1 MTKDSAGM
9 RQKVLRLS
17 QNHHGRDFVVG
28 DIHFKTTDLY
38 KGLRKLGFDS
48 QTDRV
53 IGVGDLIDRGP
64 GVLEGLK
71 LLGEPWFFTV
81 MGNHEQM
88 LIRAYREN
96 PDARYV
102 SHGAGWWATVADE
115 SKEMII
121 VKLETLPTLIEIESP
136 RGVVGVVHG
145 DVPRGLSWQ
154 GFVNDIDNAQVEEI
168 ALWGRERIK
177 KHYRQGVAGVWRVCT
192 GHTWIPEP
200 LRLGNVL
207 ALDCTGGGD
216 GPLGIYCV
224 QDDTLYVD
232 GLSVA
237 LDQAEVFTELLND
250 LERTQAELN
259 SMLSASTLI
268 ESQRLSRK
276 AEDLAARANTAWLA
290 LQPEVEASQ
299 KLLNELHGLSLLGG
313 ERRVLKLEELRSGY
327 EGTHIEGLL
336 NRLFC

>member
-1 MTKDSAGM
+1 M

-64 GVLEGLK
+64 GVLDGLK

-154 GFVNDIDNAQVEEI
+154 RFVNDIDNAQVEEI

>member
-1 MTKDSAGM
+1 M

-64 GVLEGLK
+64 GVLDGLK

-224 QDDTLYVD
+224 QEDTLYVD

-268 ESQRLSRK
+268 ESQRLSHK
-276 AEDLAARANTAWLA
+276 AEGLAARANTAWLA

-327 EGTHIEGLL
+327 EGTPIEGLL

>member
-1 MTKDSAGM
+1 M

-64 GVLEGLK
+64 GMLDGLK

-154 GFVNDIDNAQVEEI
+154 RFVNDIDNAQVEEI

-299 KLLNELHGLSLLGG
+299 KLLNELHGLSLLDG

-327 EGTHIEGLL
+327 ERTPIEGLL

>member
-1 MTKDSAGM
+1 M

-64 GVLEGLK
+64 GVLDGLK

-154 GFVNDIDNAQVEEI
+154 GFVNDIHNAQVEEI
-168 ALWGRERIK
+168 TLWGRERIK

-250 LERTQAELN
+250 LERTLAELN

-299 KLLNELHGLSLLGG
+299 KLLNELHGLSLLDG

-327 EGTHIEGLL
+327 ERTPIEGLL

>member
-1 MTKDSAGM
+1 M

-17 QNHHGRDFVVG
+17 HNHHGRDFVVG

-224 QDDTLYVD
+224 QDDALYVD

>member
-1 MTKDSAGM
+1 M

-64 GVLEGLK
+64 GVLDGLK

-121 VKLETLPTLIEIESP
+121 VKLETLATLIEIESP

-154 GFVNDIDNAQVEEI
+154 RFVNDIDNAQVEEI

-299 KLLNELHGLSLLGG
+299 KLLNELHGLSLLDG

-327 EGTHIEGLL
+327 ERTPIEGLL

>member
-1 MTKDSAGM
+1 M

-64 GVLEGLK
+64 GVLDGLK

-154 GFVNDIDNAQVEEI
+154 RFVNDIDNAQVEEI

-299 KLLNELHGLSLLGG
+299 KLLNELHGLSLLDG

-327 EGTHIEGLL
+327 ERTPIEGLL

>member
-64 GVLEGLK
+64 GVLDGLK

-154 GFVNDIDNAQVEEI
+154 RFVNDIDNAQVEEI

-299 KLLNELHGLSLLGG
+299 KLLNELHGLSLLDG

-327 EGTHIEGLL
+327 ERTPIEGLL

>member
-1 MTKDSAGM
+1 M

-64 GVLEGLK
+64 GVLDGLK

-121 VKLETLPTLIEIESP
+121 VKLETLPALIEIESP

-250 LERTQAELN
+250 LERTQA
-259 SMLSASTLI
+259 
-268 ESQRLSRK
+268 
-276 AEDLAARANTAWLA
+276 
-290 LQPEVEASQ
+290 
-299 KLLNELHGLSLLGG
+299 
-313 ERRVLKLEELRSGY
+313 
-327 EGTHIEGLL
+327 
-336 NRLFC
+336 

>member
-1 MTKDSAGM
+1 M

-136 RGVVGVVHG
+136 RGIVGVVHG

-327 EGTHIEGLL
+327 EETPIEGLL

>member
-1 MTKDSAGM
+1 M

-28 DIHFKTTDLY
+28 DIHFKTNDLY

-48 QTDRV
+48 KTDRV

-64 GVLEGLK
+64 GVLDGLK

-96 PDARYV
+96 PDARYG

-136 RGVVGVVHG
+136 LGVVGVIHG

-154 GFVNDIDNAQVEEI
+154 RFVNDIDNAQVEEI

-192 GHTWIPEP
+192 GHTWIPAP

-232 GLSVA
+232 GLPVA

-259 SMLSASTLI
+259 NTLGAGTLI

-276 AEDLAARANTAWLA
+276 VEGLAGRANTAWRA

-313 ERRVLKLEELRSGY
+313 ERRVMKLKELRSAY

-336 NRLFC
+336 NRLFS

>member
-1 MTKDSAGM
+1 M
-9 RQKVLRLS
+9 
-17 QNHHGRDFVVG
+17 
-28 DIHFKTTDLY
+28 
-38 KGLRKLGFDS
+38 
-48 QTDRV
+48 
-53 IGVGDLIDRGP
+53 
-64 GVLEGLK
+64 
-71 LLGEPWFFTV
+71 
-81 MGNHEQM
+81 
-88 LIRAYREN
+88 
-96 PDARYV
+96 
-102 SHGAGWWATVADE
+102 
-115 SKEMII
+115 
-121 VKLETLPTLIEIESP
+121 
-136 RGVVGVVHG
+136 
-145 DVPRGLSWQ
+145 
-154 GFVNDIDNAQVEEI
+154 
-168 ALWGRERIK
+168 
-177 KHYRQGVAGVWRVCT
+177 
-192 GHTWIPEP
+192 
-200 LRLGNVL
+200 L

-299 KLLNELHGLSLLGG
+299 KLLNELHGLSLLDG

-327 EGTHIEGLL
+327 ERTPIEGLL